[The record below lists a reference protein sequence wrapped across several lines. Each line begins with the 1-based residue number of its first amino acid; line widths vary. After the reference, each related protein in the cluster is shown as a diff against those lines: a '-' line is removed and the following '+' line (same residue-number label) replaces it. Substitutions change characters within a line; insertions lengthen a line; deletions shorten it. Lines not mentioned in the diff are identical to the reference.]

1 MSTFIIIKVC
11 FSVKPT
17 CAFLGEESMNK
28 YVRNPLLQFRV
39 LLDLSIILVVVAEHS
54 LHKPLRNVDKFSK
67 SRSLLSYMFLY
78 TAVETKC
85 FFQTI

>member
-1 MSTFIIIKVC
+1 MCTFIIIKTC

-28 YVRNPLLQFRV
+28 NVRNPLLQFGV

-67 SRSLLSYMFLY
+67 THS
-78 TAVETKC
+78 
-85 FFQTI
+85 